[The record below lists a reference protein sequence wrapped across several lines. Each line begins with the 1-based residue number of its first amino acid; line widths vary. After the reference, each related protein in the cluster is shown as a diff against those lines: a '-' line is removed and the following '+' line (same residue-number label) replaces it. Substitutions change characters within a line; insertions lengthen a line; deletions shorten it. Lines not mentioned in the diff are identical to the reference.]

1 MTIGAPEPKFR
12 RLGPD
17 EVPSSPRPMV
27 ALVPAGGEVWEDFL
41 DTIGVTLEEFCAQGP
56 GGWMLGYI
64 EALASAGIDTLLVFF
79 SGQVDRPTRYVDPG
93 TRAVITVLP
102 VRAGY
107 MRWRGRVPTYRQ
119 ALAGQTKRGLRGA
132 LARVVGAALSHSSAP
147 LGPFLAELRRFQCRA
162 IIAQEYEYFRFDLC
176 VVAGRRLGIPVVAT
190 FQGGTS
196 EANILSRVWKPA
208 LLRRASALVVP
219 AAQEAARVRSRY
231 GPGPRIVP
239 IFNPVN
245 LADWTGQ
252 DGREA
257 ERARL
262 GLGPDSCA
270 VVWHGRIAIHVKGL
284 DILLQAW
291 DRICAARL
299 GRDIHLILTGT
310 GEDADAF
317 GKMVAARNGQNIRWD
332 NRYVTDREA
341 LRRFLA
347 AGDVYAF
354 ASRLE
359 GFPVAP
365 IEAMACG
372 LPVVGTN
379 ASGVSEIVGEGKG
392 LQPACVP
399 AGDPEAFATAL
410 GRLVDDPDLAR
421 QIGAAARRR
430 VEAEFSVEA
439 VGLQLAQL
447 LLPDDTARSVA

>member
-1 MTIGAPEPKFR
+1 
-12 RLGPD
+12 
-17 EVPSSPRPMV
+17 MV

-41 DTIGVTLEEFCAQGP
+41 DTIGVTLEEFCTQGP
-56 GGWMLGYI
+56 GGWMLGYV
-64 EALASAGIDTLLVFF
+64 EALASAGVGTLLVFF
-79 SGQVDRPTRYVDPG
+79 SGQVDRPVRYVEPR
-93 TRAVITVLP
+93 TRAIITVLP
-102 VRAGY
+102 VRTGY
-107 MRWRGRVPTYRQ
+107 MRWRGRGPSYRQ
-119 ALAGQTKRGLRGA
+119 ALAGQTGRGLRGA
-132 LARVVGAALSHSSAP
+132 MGRVAGAALSHLSTP
-147 LGPFLAELRRFQCRA
+147 LGALLTELRRFGCRA

-176 VVAGRRLGIPVVAT
+176 VVAGAWLGIPVVAT

-196 EANILSRVWKPA
+196 EVNLLSRVWKPP
-208 LLRRASALVVP
+208 LLRRASALIVP
-219 AAQEAARVRSRY
+219 AAQEAARVRARY

-245 LADWTGQ
+245 LADWSGR

-284 DILLQAW
+284 DVLLQAW
-291 DRICAARL
+291 DRIHAARP
-299 GRDIHLILTGT
+299 GRDIHLILMGT

-317 GKMVAARNGQNIRWD
+317 GQMVAARTGKNIRWN

-341 LRRFLA
+341 LRLFLA

-379 ASGVSEIVGEGKG
+379 ASGISEIVGEGKG

-399 AGDPEAFATAL
+399 TDDPEAFAKAL
-410 GRLVDDPDLAR
+410 GRLVDDPDLAQ

-430 VEAEFSVEA
+430 VEAEFSIEA

-447 LLPDDTARSVA
+447 LLPADTVRNVA